1 MFGYWLYRVPNLSN
15 SQHRFKVDVN
25 AQQFHLTGGVLI
37 CKEENVNL
45 IVVEG
50 GKKAIKH
57 YSRLLTKRINWRDD
71 PDQDEGDSEDDS
83 DDESKQHRGNG
94 CSLVWQ
100 GVVARK
106 AFSNFRFQ
114 ECRTAATAR
123 KVMEAKGV
131 VHYWDLVEKSAE

>member
-1 MFGYWLYRVPNLSN
+1 MPDLSN
-15 SQHRFKVDVN
+15 PQHRFKVDVN
-25 AQQFHLTGGVLI
+25 AQQFHLTGSVLI
-37 CKEENVNL
+37 CKDDNINL

-57 YSRLLTKRINWRDD
+57 YSRLLTKRINWLDD
-71 PDQDEGDSEDDS
+71 PDQDEDDE
-83 DDESKQHRGNG
+83 DDESKQRRGNG

-131 VHYWDLVEKSAE
+131 VHYWDVVEKSSD